1 MRGKLVIIRLT
12 ASERCGSA
20 GEERNHLLTASFMAF
35 IGLSSADESGL
46 PLPPVCDLLDL
57 FFSS

>member
-12 ASERCGSA
+12 ASERRGSA

-35 IGLSSADESGL
+35 IGLF
-46 PLPPVCDLLDL
+46 C
-57 FFSS
+57 

>member
-12 ASERCGSA
+12 ALERRGSA

-35 IGLSSADESGL
+35 IGLF
-46 PLPPVCDLLDL
+46 C
-57 FFSS
+57 